1 MAVMN
6 NIVIENARIIFR
18 NFSGEASQYNA
29 KGNRNFGVLINNED
43 ASRLA
48 ADGWNI
54 KYLRPKDPDEAPQ
67 AWLQVKVSFGQVQP
81 TVLLVTSKNKKK
93 LDENSVDI
101 LDWAELKQVDL
112 IIRPYNWEVNG
123 KTGTKAYLKSGY
135 FTIQE
140 DEFSS
145 RYEDIP
151 YEG

>member
-43 ASRLA
+43 APRLA